1 MSLDIFKAN
10 KTGSKSQKEI
20 AGKVMSQQFVD
31 DVGKILSPQYI
42 LTRDED
48 KAPYLTDWRK
58 RYTGKALAILL
69 PANTSEVSAIVKL
82 CAKYK
87 IAVVPQGGHTGFCG
101 GATPDNS
108 GKQVVL
114 NLKRMSQIREI
125 DGANQTISIEAGC
138 ILQSIQQKAAD
149 QGFLFPLSLGAEG
162 SCMIGGNLATN
173 AGGTNVLRYGNTRDL
188 CLGLEVVTAQGEIW
202 NGMKGLRKDNTGYDL
217 RNLFI
222 GSEGTLGIITA
233 AVMRLYPLPTS
244 QWTTLVATQDISSTI
259 ALLNL
264 FQQRATSLLTG
275 FEMMTQESLALN
287 EKHFPRMANPL
298 KGNPPFTI
306 LIELSDYESE
316 EHVKQLLESILEEAF
331 EAGYISDAVIASN
344 LSQANS
350 FWQMREHITLAQS
363 QEGANLKHD
372 ITIPLS
378 SLDRFIRETDAL
390 IKAKYPGVR
399 IINFGHLG
407 DGNLHYNIAP
417 PEGTDFKAFNLTN
430 EKQVHELIYHQVELC
445 NGSISA
451 EHGVG
456 QLKLEGLRAHKG
468 EVAHDLM
475 KALKMALDPQNIL
488 NPHKVI
494 SI

>member
-1 MSLDIFKAN
+1 MNQILGELHQILE
-10 KTGSKSQKEI
+10 QK
-20 AGKVMSQQFVD
+20 F
-31 DVGKILSPQYI
+31 I
-42 LTRDED
+42 LTADQD

-58 RYTGKALAILL
+58 RYTGKALAVVL
-69 PANTSEVSAIVKL
+69 PKTAQEVAKIVQL
-82 CAKYK
+82 CAANQ

-101 GATPDNS
+101 GATPDDS
-108 GKQVVL
+108 GKQIVL
-114 NLKRMSQIREI
+114 NLKRMNTIREI
-125 DGANQTISIEAGC
+125 DVANQTITLEAGC
-138 ILQSIQQKAAD
+138 ILQAVQEKAAEQD
-149 QGFLFPLSLGAEG
+149 FLFPLSLGAEG

-202 NGMKGLRKDNTGYDL
+202 NGLKGLRKDNTGYDL
-217 RNLFI
+217 RDLFI

-233 AVMRLYPLPTS
+233 AVMKLYPLPIS
-244 QWTTLVATQDISSTI
+244 QWTTLVSANSVASTI

-264 FQQRATSLLTG
+264 FQKRATSLLTG

-287 EKHFPRMANPL
+287 EKHFPQMANPL
-298 KGNPPFTI
+298 KGNPPYTV
-306 LIELSDYESE
+306 LIELSDHESE
-316 EHVKQLLESILEEAF
+316 AHVRQLLETILEEAF
-331 EAGYISDAVIASN
+331 ESGLITDAVIANS
-344 LSQANS
+344 LAQANT
-350 FWQMREHITLAQS
+350 FWQMREHITLAQA

-378 SLDRFIRETDAL
+378 ALESFIQETDTL
-390 IKAKYPGVR
+390 MRLKYPGVR

-417 PEGTDFKAFNLTN
+417 PLGVDPKTFNLVN
-430 EKQVHELIYHQVELC
+430 EKPIHELIYAQVERC
-445 NGSISA
+445 QGSISA

-456 QLKLEGLRAHKG
+456 QLKLDGLRAHKG

-475 KALKMALDPQNIL
+475 KTLKRALDPQNIL
-488 NPHKVI
+488 NPHKVV

>member
-1 MSLDIFKAN
+1 MKQILGELHQILE
-10 KTGSKSQKEI
+10 QK
-20 AGKVMSQQFVD
+20 F
-31 DVGKILSPQYI
+31 I
-42 LTRDED
+42 LTEDQD

-58 RYTGKALAILL
+58 RYTGKALAVVL
-69 PANTSEVSAIVKL
+69 PKTAQEVAKIVQL
-82 CAKYK
+82 CAANQ

-101 GATPDNS
+101 GATPDDS
-108 GKQVVL
+108 GKQIVL
-114 NLKRMSQIREI
+114 NLKRMNTIREI
-125 DGANQTISIEAGC
+125 DVANQTITLEAGC
-138 ILQSIQQKAAD
+138 ILQAVQEKAAEQD
-149 QGFLFPLSLGAEG
+149 FLFPLSLGAEG

-202 NGMKGLRKDNTGYDL
+202 NGLKGLRKDNTGYDL
-217 RNLFI
+217 RDLFI

-233 AVMRLYPLPTS
+233 AVMKLYPLPIS
-244 QWTTLVATQDISSTI
+244 QWTTLVAANSVASTI

-264 FQQRATSLLTG
+264 FQKRATSLLTG

-287 EKHFPRMANPL
+287 EKHFPQMANPL
-298 KGNPPFTI
+298 KGNPPYTV
-306 LIELSDYESE
+306 LIELSDHESE
-316 EHVKQLLESILEEAF
+316 AHVRQLLETILEEAF
-331 EAGYISDAVIASN
+331 EAGLIADAVIANS
-344 LSQANS
+344 LAQANT
-350 FWQMREHITLAQS
+350 FWQMREHITLAQA

-378 SLDRFIRETDAL
+378 ALESFIQETDTL
-390 IKAKYPGVR
+390 MRLKYPGVR

-417 PEGTDFKAFNLTN
+417 PLGVDPKAFNLAN
-430 EKQVHELIYHQVELC
+430 EKPIHELIYAQVERC
-445 NGSISA
+445 QGSISA

-456 QLKLEGLRAHKG
+456 QLKLDGLRAHKG

-475 KALKMALDPQNIL
+475 KTLKRALDPQNIL
-488 NPHKVI
+488 NPHKVV

>member
-1 MSLDIFKAN
+1 MNQILGELHQILE
-10 KTGSKSQKEI
+10 QK
-20 AGKVMSQQFVD
+20 F
-31 DVGKILSPQYI
+31 I
-42 LTRDED
+42 LTADQD

-58 RYTGKALAILL
+58 RYTGRALAVVL
-69 PANTSEVSAIVKL
+69 PKTAQEVAKIVQL
-82 CAKYK
+82 CAANQ

-101 GATPDNS
+101 GATPDDS
-108 GKQVVL
+108 GKQIVL
-114 NLKRMSQIREI
+114 NLKRMNTIREI
-125 DGANQTISIEAGC
+125 DVANQTITLEAGC
-138 ILQSIQQKAAD
+138 ILQAVQQKAAEQD
-149 QGFLFPLSLGAEG
+149 FLFPLSLGAEG

-202 NGMKGLRKDNTGYDL
+202 NGLKGLRKDNTGYDL
-217 RNLFI
+217 RDLFI

-233 AVMRLYPLPTS
+233 AVMKLYPLPIS
-244 QWTTLVATQDISSTI
+244 QWTTLVAANSVASTI

-264 FQQRATSLLTG
+264 FQKRATSLLTG

-287 EKHFPRMANPL
+287 EKHFPQMANPL
-298 KGNPPFTI
+298 KGNPPYTV
-306 LIELSDYESE
+306 LIELSDHESE
-316 EHVKQLLESILEEAF
+316 AHVRQLLETILEEAF
-331 EAGYISDAVIASN
+331 EAGLIADAVIANS
-344 LSQANS
+344 LAQANT
-350 FWQMREHITLAQS
+350 FWQMREHITLAQA

-378 SLDRFIRETDAL
+378 ALESFIQETDTL
-390 IKAKYPGVR
+390 MRLKYPGVR

-417 PEGTDFKAFNLTN
+417 PLGVDPKAFNLAN
-430 EKQVHELIYHQVELC
+430 EKPIHELIYAQVERC
-445 NGSISA
+445 QGSISA

-456 QLKLEGLRAHKG
+456 QLKLDGLRAHKG

-475 KALKMALDPQNIL
+475 KTLKRALDPQNIL
-488 NPHKVI
+488 NPHKVV

>member
-1 MSLDIFKAN
+1 MNQILGELHQILE
-10 KTGSKSQKEI
+10 QK
-20 AGKVMSQQFVD
+20 F
-31 DVGKILSPQYI
+31 I
-42 LTRDED
+42 LTADQD

-58 RYTGKALAILL
+58 RYTGKALAVVL
-69 PANTSEVSAIVKL
+69 PKTAQEVAKIVQL
-82 CAKYK
+82 CAANQ

-101 GATPDNS
+101 GATPDDS
-108 GKQVVL
+108 GKQIVL
-114 NLKRMSQIREI
+114 NLKRMNTIREI
-125 DGANQTISIEAGC
+125 DVANQTITLEAGC
-138 ILQSIQQKAAD
+138 ILQAVQEKAAEQD
-149 QGFLFPLSLGAEG
+149 FLFPLSLGAEG

-202 NGMKGLRKDNTGYDL
+202 NGLKGLRKDNTGYDL
-217 RNLFI
+217 RDLFI

-233 AVMRLYPLPTS
+233 AVMKLYPLPIS
-244 QWTTLVATQDISSTI
+244 QWTTLVAANSVASTI

-264 FQQRATSLLTG
+264 FQKRATSLLTG

-287 EKHFPRMANPL
+287 EKHFPQMANPL
-298 KGNPPFTI
+298 KGNPPYTV
-306 LIELSDYESE
+306 LIELSDHESE
-316 EHVKQLLESILEEAF
+316 AHVRQLLETILEEAF
-331 EAGYISDAVIASN
+331 EAGLITDAVIANS
-344 LSQANS
+344 LAQANT
-350 FWQMREHITLAQS
+350 FWQMREHITLAQA

-378 SLDRFIRETDAL
+378 ALESFIQETDTL
-390 IKAKYPGVR
+390 MRLKYPGVR

-417 PEGTDFKAFNLTN
+417 PLGVDPKAFNLAN
-430 EKQVHELIYHQVELC
+430 EKPIHELIYAQVERC
-445 NGSISA
+445 QGSISA

-456 QLKLEGLRAHKG
+456 QLKLDGLRAHKG

-475 KALKMALDPQNIL
+475 KTLKRALDPQNIL
-488 NPHKVI
+488 NPHKVV

>member
-1 MSLDIFKAN
+1 
-10 KTGSKSQKEI
+10 
-20 AGKVMSQQFVD
+20 MSQYFLD
-31 DVGKILSPQYI
+31 EVGKILSPQYI
-42 LTRDED
+42 LINDED
-48 KAPYLTDWRK
+48 KTPYLTDWRK
-58 RYTGKALAILL
+58 RYTGQALAVLL
-69 PANTSEVSAIVKL
+69 PANTTEVAEIVKL
-82 CAKYK
+82 CAKTNT
-87 IAVVPQGGHTGFCG
+87 AVVPQGGHTGFCG
-101 GATPDNS
+101 GATPDES

-114 NLKRMSQIREI
+114 NLKRMNHILEI
-125 DGANQTISIEAGC
+125 DAANQTISLEAGC
-138 ILQSIQQKAAD
+138 ILQSVQDKSAE

-217 RNLFI
+217 RDLFV

-233 AVMRLYPLPTS
+233 AVMKLYPLPIS
-244 QWTTLVATQDISSTI
+244 QWTTLVATQDIASTI

-287 EKHFPRMANPL
+287 EKHFPNMANPL
-298 KGNPPFTI
+298 KGHAPYTI
-306 LIELSDYESE
+306 LIELSDHESE
-316 EHVKQLLESILEEAF
+316 AHVKQLLESILEEAF
-331 EAGYISDAVIASN
+331 KSGLISDAVIASN

-350 FWQMREHITLAQS
+350 FWHMREHITLAQA

-378 SLDRFIRETDAL
+378 SLDRFIRETDEL
-390 IKAKYPGVR
+390 MKAKYPGVR

-417 PEGTDFKAFNLTN
+417 PEGADFKAFNLSN
-430 EKQVHELIYHQVELC
+430 EKPIHELVYAQVELC

-456 QLKLEGLRAHKG
+456 QLKLDGLRAHKG
-468 EVAHDLM
+468 EVAHELM
-475 KALKMALDPQNIL
+475 KAVKRALDPQNIL
-488 NPHKVI
+488 NPHKVV